1 MRQDATYAAALPL
14 SMRNEKNRTVV
25 RFLFPWKPETPPRT
39 YAVRRDPGQ
48 AIPSLP
54 RTRTRTRY
62 VMATVHTLH
71 TKHAMTNVLV
81 LRGDCHVRCCHHTW
95 RLVAARR
102 NSPSRHQEASRGA
115 RGSRAQGRSNS
126 VAPLEPSAT
135 GSPSFTRETWH
146 VAAADLVVAKR
157 FVPHL
162 LSPSGAFHE
171 TPSWSPSLPRP
182 VAAFHYEKK
191 SRTFAAP
198 C

>member
-1 MRQDATYAAALPL
+1 MSAAAIILGVLLRP
-14 SMRNEKNRTVV
+14 
-25 RFLFPWKPETPPRT
+25 
-39 YAVRRDPGQ
+39 AVIRR
-48 AIPSLP
+48 
-54 RTRTRTRY
+54 
-62 VMATVHTLH
+62 
-71 TKHAMTNVLV
+71 
-81 LRGDCHVRCCHHTW
+81 RGIR
-95 RLVAARR
+95 
-102 NSPSRHQEASRGA
+102 RHQEASRGIK
-115 RGSRAQGRSNS
+115 RRKGIKGRKGRSNS

>member
-1 MRQDATYAAALPL
+1 MSAAAIILGVLLRP
-14 SMRNEKNRTVV
+14 
-25 RFLFPWKPETPPRT
+25 
-39 YAVRRDPGQ
+39 AVIRR
-48 AIPSLP
+48 
-54 RTRTRTRY
+54 
-62 VMATVHTLH
+62 
-71 TKHAMTNVLV
+71 
-81 LRGDCHVRCCHHTW
+81 RGIK
-95 RLVAARR
+95 
-102 NSPSRHQEASRGA
+102 RHQEA
-115 RGSRAQGRSNS
+115 RGSRVKGRSNS